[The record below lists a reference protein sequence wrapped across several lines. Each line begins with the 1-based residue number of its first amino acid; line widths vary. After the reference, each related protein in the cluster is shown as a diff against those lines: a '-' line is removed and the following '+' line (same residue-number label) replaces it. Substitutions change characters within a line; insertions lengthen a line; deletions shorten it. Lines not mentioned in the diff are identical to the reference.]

1 MTTVPFFQVDAFADR
16 AFAGGP
22 AAVVLLDD
30 FLSDERLLE
39 IAAENNLAETAFL
52 VPLLPGRWRLRWF
65 TPTVEVPLCG
75 HATLAAAH
83 VLFQSGGDVAGKVEF
98 ETASGRL
105 TVEKMANGWL
115 EMDFPLL
122 ASRPVEVRQELCEA
136 VGGRPI
142 AARVGLYLLAQFSS
156 PDEVRALRPDCDRI
170 ARLDPDG
177 AAVPGCLICV
187 APTQGSAE
195 GWDVV
200 SRFFA
205 PGAGISE
212 DPATG
217 SAHCM
222 IAPLYAELLGQDELV
237 CHQAYPGRGAIF
249 RTRVLGDRVR
259 LAGQSVTVIEGR
271 IRVG

>member
-16 AFAGGP
+16 PFAGGP

-30 FLSDERLLE
+30 FLSDERLLA

-52 VPLLPGRWRLRWF
+52 VPLLAGRWRLRWF

-75 HATLAAAH
+75 HATLAASH

-98 ETASGRL
+98 ETASGQL
-105 TVEKMANGWL
+105 TVEKMDNGWL

-122 ASRPVEVRQELCEA
+122 ASRPVEVRRELCEA
-136 VGGRPI
+136 LGARPI
-142 AARVGLYLLAQFSS
+142 AARVGHYLLAQFSS
-156 PDEVRALRPDCDRI
+156 PDEVRALRPDCERI
-170 ARLDPDG
+170 AGLDPDG
-177 AAVPGCLICV
+177 VAVPGCLICV
-187 APTQGSAE
+187 APTQDSAE

-200 SRFFA
+200 SRFFG
-205 PGAGISE
+205 PGAGVSE

-222 IAPLYAELLGQDELV
+222 IAPLYSELLGQDELV
-237 CHQAYPGRGAIF
+237 CHQAYPGRGAII